1 MESVTFLL
9 KKLHINF
16 AEHSLSEVDSLGL
29 NEGVYLVFMSQCELA
44 DIKKVNI
51 ALSPDQIVLVSANWQ
66 QLDKLKD
73 LSNINIILGT
83 DAHNNLRIEEIKM
96 AVERIF
102 SKSIFGLE
110 NYVLHPDFVKS
121 ETIEHPIAKEST
133 LNKMFSDAK
142 NSGIS
147 ERKLKNL
154 EICAQELI
162 NNAFYHGDATLREN
176 WQNLENAKA
185 QKSVTFSW
193 AVNRIFFGI
202 SILDGFGLLTRER
215 YFQCLK
221 ERMEKKEIKIQNQGQ
236 SLGMGFYISFKTLH
250 NQVINVQ
257 KNLQTEVIGL
267 VNLSL
272 TRKDLKDYYNTKS
285 VFYFSD

>member
-1 MESVTFLL
+1 
-9 KKLHINF
+9 
-16 AEHSLSEVDSLGL
+16 
-29 NEGVYLVFMSQCELA
+29 
-44 DIKKVNI
+44 
-51 ALSPDQIVLVSANWQ
+51 
-66 QLDKLKD
+66 
-73 LSNINIILGT
+73 
-83 DAHNNLRIEEIKM
+83 
-96 AVERIF
+96 
-102 SKSIFGLE
+102 
-110 NYVLHPDFVKS
+110 
-121 ETIEHPIAKEST
+121 
-133 LNKMFSDAK
+133 MFSDAK